1 MDKLWAK
8 TVNYLND
15 KFIFVWIKGSLF
27 DEGQI
32 FLVKFRIKVV
42 VEVVENNQRP
52 YVVDEDEGD
61 EYHTKDEEDP
71 QCPKR

>member
-1 MDKLWAK
+1 M
-8 TVNYLND
+8 YLND

-32 FLVKFRIKVV
+32 FLVKFRINFRINQIQNV

-52 YVVDEDEGD
+52 DVVDEEEGD
-61 EYHTKDEEDP
+61 DNHTEDEEDP
-71 QCPKR
+71 KCPD